1 MIAEIGIQCTA
12 NSVTFWVW
20 IKKMIKIKYYIC
32 GLLVVLACFLTACA
46 TTVDPAEAYK
56 DETPEQ
62 IFQKGE
68 AALRDK
74 NYTEAIKR
82 FEALDAQYPYGQ
94 NTETSQLHI
103 IYAYYMNSDY
113 AAAESAADRFIHA
126 HPTNPHVD
134 YAYYMRGLSNY
145 YQNMGVFERLFAVD
159 FATRD
164 LTQVKKSFNDFDQL
178 QNRYPQSSFAPAAH
192 QYTIYLRDV
201 IANHQIEVAHYYFNR
216 EAYVASANRAS
227 IVVENYQGTRAVPDA
242 LVMMAKSYYQLGLT
256 DQMNQTIAVLN
267 YNYPNSKYMQEVS
280 GKELGRKSFYIVPR
294 KDVIIIP
301 AKKSPMTPPSDYQ
314 AYPSYTMNGNRG
326 GVTPV
331 SELVQEAR
339 AAGFFVKPQPN
350 SQAVNTQQPV
360 VQQPIAQQPIAQQQV
375 AQQQTA
381 QQHTTQSA
389 AQPAPQAVASANGKR
404 NSPGGIGLG
413 DLLESL
419 SSKAF
424 GTHNK
429 KDDGVGEQQV
439 AQNNAPTT
447 KPTPVMPQQNGM
459 R

>member
-1 MIAEIGIQCTA
+1 
-12 NSVTFWVW
+12 
-20 IKKMIKIKYYIC
+20 MIKIKYYTC
-32 GLLVVLACFLTACA
+32 GILVVLALFLTACA

-56 DETPEQ
+56 DETPQQ

-74 NYTEAIKR
+74 NWTEAIKR

-113 AAAESAADRFIHA
+113 AAAESAADRFIHS

-178 QNRYPQSSFAPAAH
+178 QTRYPQSSFAPAAH

-216 EAYVASANRAS
+216 SAYVASANRAA
-227 IVVENYQGTRAVPDA
+227 IVVENYQGTRVVPDA

-256 DQMNQTIAVLN
+256 DQMNQAIAVLN

-280 GKELGRKSFYIVPR
+280 GKELGRKSFHIVKQ
-294 KDVIIIP
+294 KDVMVAP
-301 AKKSPMTPPSDYQ
+301 EKKAPMTPPSDYQ
-314 AYPSYTMNGNRG
+314 SYSSYSMNGNRG
-326 GVTPV
+326 GVTLV
-331 SELVQEAR
+331 SDLVQQAR
-339 AAGFFVKPQPN
+339 AAGFYVKKPQQNTQP
-350 SQAVNTQQPV
+350 VNTQQASS
-360 VQQPIAQQPIAQQQV
+360 QQPVTQQQMTQQSAAPQQV
-375 AQQQTA
+375 AQQRTTQQPA
-381 QQHTTQSA
+381 QQA
-389 AQPAPQAVASANGKR
+389 AQPASPAVTAANGKR
-404 NSPGGIGLG
+404 NSPAGIGLG
-413 DLLESL
+413 DLLENL
-419 SSKAF
+419 SGKAF
-424 GTHNK
+424 GTHAK
-429 KDDGVGEQQV
+429 KDDGVGAPQV
-439 AQNNAPTT
+439 AQNTVAST
-447 KPTPVMPQQNGM
+447 KPTPVMPPQNGM

>member
-1 MIAEIGIQCTA
+1 MR
-12 NSVTFWVW
+12 
-20 IKKMIKIKYYIC
+20 KIKYYIY
-32 GLLVVLACFLTACA
+32 GVLVVLSVLLTACA

-56 DETPEQ
+56 DETQQQ

-68 AALRDK
+68 EALRDK

-82 FEALDAQYPYGQ
+82 FEALDAQYPYGP

-113 AAAESAADRFIHA
+113 LAAESAADRFIHA

-145 YQNMGVFERLFAVD
+145 YQNMGVFERIFAVD

-178 QNRYPQSSFAPAAH
+178 QTRYPQSPFAPAAH

-201 IANHQIEVAHYYFNR
+201 LANHQIEVAHYYFKR

-256 DQMNQTIAVLN
+256 DQMNQTVEVLN
-267 YNYPNSKYMQEVS
+267 YNYPNSRYMQEVT
-280 GKELGRKSFYIVPR
+280 GRELSSKRFAVVPR
-294 KDVIIIP
+294 KDAIIIP

-314 AYPSYTMNGNRG
+314 AYPSYAENGVRG

-331 SELVQEAR
+331 SELVREAR
-339 AAGFFVKPQPN
+339 AAGWFSHPQQNPQ
-350 SQAVNTQQPV
+350 SVST
-360 VQQPIAQQPIAQQQV
+360 
-375 AQQQTA
+375 QQQTT
-381 QQHTTQSA
+381 QQQTTQRA
-389 AQPAPQAVASANGKR
+389 TQPLASTNGGR
-404 NSPGGIGLG
+404 NSSGGLSLG
-413 DLLESL
+413 DLLEGL
-419 SSKAF
+419 SNKAF
-424 GTHNK
+424 GTHAK
-429 KDDGVGEQQV
+429 KDDGIGDQQV
-439 AQNNAPTT
+439 AQNNVPAT

>member
-1 MIAEIGIQCTA
+1 M
-12 NSVTFWVW
+12 
-20 IKKMIKIKYYIC
+20 KKIKYYIY
-32 GLLVVLACFLTACA
+32 GALVILTLFITACA

-68 AALRDK
+68 DALRDK
-74 NYTEAIKR
+74 NYAEAIKR
-82 FEALDAQYPYGQ
+82 FEALDAQYPYGR

-113 AAAESAADRFIHA
+113 LAAESAADRFIHS

-178 QNRYPQSSFAPAAH
+178 QTRYPQSPFAPAAH

-201 IANHQIEVAHYYFNR
+201 LANHQIEVAHYYFKR

-256 DQMNQTIAVLN
+256 DQMNQAIEVLN
-267 YNYPNSKYMQEVS
+267 YNYPNSKYSQEVT
-280 GKELGRKSFYIVPR
+280 GRELSRKSYRIITR
-294 KDVIIIP
+294 KDAIVIP
-301 AKKSPMTPPSDYQ
+301 AKKSPMTPPSDNQ
-314 AYPSYTMNGNRG
+314 AYPNYAVNGYRG
-326 GVTPV
+326 GVTTV
-331 SELVQEAR
+331 SDLVKEAR
-339 AAGFFVKPQPN
+339 ASGWFTSHKKQNPQPVDAQQQITQRAPN
-350 SQAVNTQQPV
+350 SEQPQPV
-360 VQQPIAQQPIAQQQV
+360 V
-375 AQQQTA
+375 T
-381 QQHTTQSA
+381 S
-389 AQPAPQAVASANGKR
+389 SNSGK
-404 NSPGGIGLG
+404 NSPSGIGLG
-413 DLLESL
+413 DLLEGL

-424 GTHNK
+424 GVHTK

-439 AQNNAPTT
+439 AQNNVPAN